1 MRIIFGGLR
10 LMAFFD
16 INRILAAV
24 DAAWVEEMEAV
35 ERAFVEAISDD
46 RYEWL
51 NQTLRQ
57 NGDVV
62 GSPRNI
68 VDTGKL
74 VGSQYLN
81 TIAPGEAE
89 FGWTEHNP
97 ELNHNG
103 GMNTID
109 GHRYYHTPRP
119 WTQHGISGDS
129 EAPLEYQRS
138 DAVLNVVDDFAVKL
152 NSYLGTDAD

>member
-1 MRIIFGGLR
+1 M
-10 LMAFFD
+10 D
-16 INRILAAV
+16 INKILAAV
-24 DAAWVEEMEAV
+24 DAAWEEEMREV
-35 ERAFVEAISDD
+35 DRAFVEAISDD
-46 RYEWL
+46 RYQWP
-51 NQTLRQ
+51 NDTIRQ
-57 NGDVV
+57 DGTEV

-68 VDTGKL
+68 IDTGKL
-74 VGSQYLN
+74 LGSQYVN
-81 TIAPGEAE
+81 TIASGATN

-119 WTQHGISGDS
+119 WTQHGIKGDS

-138 DAVLNVVDDFAVKL
+138 DAVLNVPEDFAMKLSKYLVDD
-152 NSYLGTDAD
+152 DAD

>member
-1 MRIIFGGLR
+1 MP
-10 LMAFFD
+10 FD
-16 INRILAAV
+16 INGILAAV
-24 DAAWVEEMEAV
+24 DAAWAEEMKAV
-35 ERAFVEAISDD
+35 ERAFVEAISEE
-46 RYEWL
+46 RYEWP

-57 NGDVV
+57 NGEVV

-89 FGWTEHNP
+89 FGWTDHNP

-109 GHRYYHTPRP
+109 GHRYYHRPRP

-129 EAPLEYQRS
+129 QAPLEYQRA
-138 DAVLNVVDDFAVKL
+138 DAVLNVPADFEARLSRYLDTDVD
-152 NSYLGTDAD
+152 

>member
-1 MRIIFGGLR
+1 V
-10 LMAFFD
+10 AFD
-16 INRILAAV
+16 INGILAAV
-24 DAAWVEEMEAV
+24 DAAWAEEMKAV
-35 ERAFVEAISDD
+35 ERAFVEAISDKG
-46 RYEWL
+46 YEWP
-51 NQTLRQ
+51 NDTLRQ
-57 NGDVV
+57 NGEVV

-89 FGWTEHNP
+89 FGWTDHNP

-109 GHRYYHTPRP
+109 GHRYYHRPRP

-129 EAPLEYQRS
+129 NAPLEYQRG
-138 DAVLNVVDDFAVKL
+138 DAVLNVPADFESRLSRYLDTDVD
-152 NSYLGTDAD
+152 

>member
-1 MRIIFGGLR
+1 MT
-10 LMAFFD
+10 FD
-16 INRILAAV
+16 INVILAAV
-24 DAAWVEEMEAV
+24 DAAWAEEMKAV

-46 RYEWL
+46 QYEWP

-89 FGWTEHNP
+89 FGWTDHNP

-103 GMNTID
+103 GMNTIN
-109 GHRYYHTPRP
+109 GHRYYHRPRP
-119 WTQHGISGDS
+119 WTQYGISGDT
-129 EAPLEYQRS
+129 EAPLEYQRA
-138 DAVLNVVDDFAVKL
+138 DAVLNVPRDFEARLFRFLETDVD
-152 NSYLGTDAD
+152 